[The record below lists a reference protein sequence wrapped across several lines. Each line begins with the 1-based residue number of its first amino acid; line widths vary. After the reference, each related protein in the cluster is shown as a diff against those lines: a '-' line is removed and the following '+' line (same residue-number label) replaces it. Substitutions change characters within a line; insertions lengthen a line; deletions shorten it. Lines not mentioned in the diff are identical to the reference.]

1 MPPRPAR
8 RTTRFTS
15 REPEQGPAHDSPN
28 ALVRPQLPPLQG
40 TPSSRRQYTYGSA
53 VEPPPRVGAGLQRMD
68 LQNAV
73 NLALSK
79 PDEEEE
85 FVRPTR
91 PRSIATRTEE
101 DSTAR
106 DNASRIALGAALQ
119 LASARDDDSSRS
131 FGLENDY
138 YEDATIGSAPALTSG
153 AEKRQAVSKPS
164 SRMQRDSADELDSQ
178 PLPRDLPT
186 TSTQVGKS
194 RDSQPTATSTRHT
207 RQKSRDLNTT
217 EPKTTTAPAAGK
229 SVNTPAMSR
238 IRQNASK
245 LQPRRPQLVEDSQE
259 EESSEDSGS
268 ESEQQPMANAN
279 RVQPRP
285 YAGYRPASQEP
296 FQDKRRPRDDKGG
309 FFSRGDK
316 PESRSSAFERV
327 LQIPDDPRERDRLI
341 QQEIQEAEDQLAR
354 ERAEREDPEH
364 VQFQAR
370 TWQHWFIQRFAWLL
384 SSWPFNLIWRRR
396 EVDEFDEFDD
406 DEANQGGPT
415 EWRRLLNPIT
425 YLDSLIWFLEKII
438 DRAIN
443 LIDRISGIQVRNS
456 WLENLLWTVTVGT
469 VGLLLG
475 ALIISGAAALRP
487 SIPDFPD
494 MGSMP
499 TGGMHW
505 PNPIGFA
512 SKIGNIVPS
521 VSWPSWPSWG
531 GDDDDAPNPWDAF
544 PIDNIAIPDNYKHA
558 LDELKKHANGQK
570 KTLDTLKSVLPTIVQ
585 MDLVDGRPVIKQEF
599 WHALQDLLKKDGS
612 FLNLDHKNGNYEVS
626 SEKQWK
632 AIVSRLERD
641 SNFNKKLNTDVDR
654 SIKDKLPN
662 FWDTWF
668 RNNNDVLEPLFDKAM
683 AKRETAGS
691 GAKFDQ
697 KLYKIVNEELN
708 KYNQTAVS
716 REEFVA
722 HLKRDF
728 ATHEADI
735 KEQLANL
742 ESRMKSHIEESVRS
756 ARMLAPK
763 GTSDNDM
770 RELIREIVRQT
781 LADGTLAAAAKN
793 NIHAHYNSDLK
804 HQVNFFAVGAG
815 ATIET
820 QFTTPTWAPYGKGN
834 PPPDNAFRTGLA
846 GALPLPP
853 LAALH
858 PWQDEGECWCTSHD
872 LDGQGRPHGARLSIQ
887 LGHLVVPE
895 NVVIEHIH
903 PDATT
908 DPDARPRHIEV
919 FARFDDERELEIV
932 RDFSASQVTNMNGWN
947 FSPAPIHSNFVKI
960 SQFEYQGDQLNEG
973 VHVQRI
979 SGDFVN
985 LGIPTDHII
994 IRALSNYGAKDHTCF
1009 YRVRLFGKE
1018 KTDELV

>member
-15 REPEQGPAHDSPN
+15 REPEQGPTHESPN

-73 NLALSK
+73 NQALSK
-79 PDEEEE
+79 PDEEED

-91 PRSIATRTEE
+91 PRPTVTRTEE
-101 DSTAR
+101 DNTAR
-106 DNASRIALGAALQ
+106 DNASRIALGAARQ

-131 FGLENDY
+131 FGLESDY
-138 YEDATIGSAPALTSG
+138 YEDATIGSAPTLTSG
-153 AEKRQAVSKPS
+153 AERRQVASKPS
-164 SRMQRDSADELDSQ
+164 SRMQRDSTDELDSQ
-178 PLPRDLPT
+178 PPRPRDLPT
-186 TSTQVGKS
+186 TSTQAGKS
-194 RDSQPTATSTRHT
+194 RDTQSTATSTRHT
-207 RQKSRDLNTT
+207 RQKSRDLSTA
-217 EPKTTTAPAAGK
+217 EPKTSTAPATAK

-245 LQPRRPQLVEDSQE
+245 LQPPKPQLVEDSQE
-259 EESSEDSGS
+259 EESSEDSSS
-268 ESEQQPMANAN
+268 ESEQQPMANVKQAQS
-279 RVQPRP
+279 RTYVE
-285 YAGYRPASQEP
+285 YRPASQEP
-296 FQDKRRPRDDKGG
+296 FQRRRRPRDDKGV
-309 FFSRGDK
+309 FFRANN
-316 PESRSSAFERV
+316 PEPRSTVFERV
-327 LQIPDDPRERDRLI
+327 LQIPDDPRERDRMI

-354 ERAEREDPEH
+354 ERAEREGPDDVRFE
-364 VQFQAR
+364 AR
-370 TWQHWFIQRFAWLL
+370 TWQHWFMQRFAWLL
-384 SSWPFNLIWRRR
+384 SSWPFNLLWRRR

-406 DEANQGGPT
+406 EVNQGGPT
-415 EWRRLLNPIT
+415 EWWRLLNPIT
-425 YLDSLIWFLEKII
+425 YLDSLIWFIEKIM

-456 WLENLLWTVTVGT
+456 WVENLLWTVTVGT
-469 VGLLLG
+469 VGLLMG
-475 ALIISGAAALRP
+475 ALIISGAATLRP
-487 SIPDFPD
+487 SIPDFPDFPD

-499 TGGMHW
+499 TGRMHW

-512 SKIGNIVPS
+512 SKIGNIIPS
-521 VSWPSWPSWG
+521 VSWPSWG
-531 GDDDDAPNPWDAF
+531 RDEDNAPNPWDAF

-626 SEKQWK
+626 SEKQWR
-632 AIVSRLERD
+632 AIVSRLEKD
-641 SNFNKKLNTDVDR
+641 SNFNKKLTTDVDR

-728 ATHEADI
+728 STHGADI
-735 KEQLANL
+735 KEQMTNL
-742 ESRMKSHIEESVRS
+742 ESRMKSHIEESIRS
-756 ARMLAPK
+756 ARMLAPQ

-770 RELIREIVRQT
+770 RALIREIVRQT
-781 LADGTLAAAAKN
+781 LTDGTLEAAAKS
-793 NIHAHYNSDLK
+793 NIHAHYNADLK
-804 HQVNFFAVGAG
+804 HQVNYFAVGAG
-815 ATIET
+815 ATIDGH
-820 QFTTPTWAPYGKGN
+820 FTTPVWAPYGKGD
-834 PPPDNAFRTGLA
+834 PPEEAFRTGLA
-846 GALPLPP
+846 GVLPLRAI
-853 LAALH
+853 AALH
-858 PWQDEGECWCTSHD
+858 PWQDEGDCWCASHNI
-872 LDGQGRPHGARLSIQ
+872 DGQGHPHGARLSIQ

-919 FARFDDERELEIV
+919 FARFEDETELEIV

-947 FSPAPIHSNFVKI
+947 FAPAPIHDKFVKI
-960 SQFEYQGDQLNEG
+960 SQFEYQGDHLNEG

-1018 KTDELV
+1018 KPDELV